1 MSLQLPLDSRRA
13 ACHAACRGA
22 ALADDET
29 RREDTMAQAAEKTRS
44 TEGGAARHPLEPLTP
59 DEIKAASAL
68 VREARAD
75 QSLRFAAIT
84 LLEPDKEEVYSYRPG
99 ARIERAAAV
108 VALDQESG
116 ATWAGSVSLS
126 EGRLTAWT
134 EISEGQAALCREDFF
149 AAIGAVKQDARWQEA
164 MRKRGITD
172 FDKVQVDPW
181 IPGNFG
187 LDVEQGHRL
196 TRCISYLREEPTDQG
211 YAKPIEGVL
220 AFVDPIKQEVVEVH
234 DYGVM
239 PIPPEK
245 GNLDAESNAPLRSD
259 LKPVSITQPEGPSF
273 TVEGNLVR
281 WQKWSFRVSQHPTEG
296 LVLHTV
302 GYEDGGRV
310 RPILYRAALSEMVV
324 PYGTISPMHF
334 WKNAFDA
341 GEVGLGKCVNSLE
354 LGCDCVGEIY
364 YFDCYFADGE
374 GQPDHRPNAI
384 CMHEE
389 DYGVLWKHF
398 DVFSQRSEVRRSR
411 RLVVS
416 SFHTVGN
423 YDYGFFWYFYLD
435 GTMQLEIKLTGFMQT
450 MAVEDE
456 APGAAVVAPNLA
468 APHHQHLFNF
478 RLDFDIDGPTNTVYE
493 VDVEPLPEGDDNP
506 YSNLFE
512 PTLTALRS
520 EQGAQRVVDPFKSRT
535 WRVVNGASKNRL
547 GQEVGYRLIPNSTP
561 TLFAGPRSAVSK
573 RAAFATKNLWVTPYS
588 AAEMHAAGDFPN
600 QHPGGAGLADWTRAD
615 RPVENTDVVVWY
627 TFGLSHIA
635 RTEDWPIVPVEYTGF
650 VLQPFNF
657 FDRNPSMDVPPPGGN
672 GHCHD
677 E

>member
-1 MSLQLPLDSRRA
+1 LSVA
-13 ACHAACRGA
+13 APEMQHWLA
-22 ALADDET
+22 ALSQQE
-29 RREDTMAQAAEKTRS
+29 EVMAQAAQKTR
-44 TEGGAARHPLEPLTP
+44 TKTTNGVRHPLEPLTP

-68 VREARAD
+68 LRDARPE
-75 QSLRFAAIT
+75 QSLRFAAIV
-84 LLEPDKEEVYSYRPG
+84 LQEPEKDVVYGFQPG
-99 ARIERAAAV
+99 ARIERSAAI
-108 VALDQESG
+108 VALDQETG
-116 ATWAGSVSLS
+116 ATWVGSASLTRGELS
-126 EGRLTAWT
+126 AW
-134 EISEGQAALCREDFF
+134 IKVDEGQAALCREDFF
-149 AAIGAVKQDARWQEA
+149 AAISAVKQDPRWQEA
-164 MRKRGITD
+164 IRKRGITD

-181 IPGNFG
+181 IPGAFG
-187 LDVEQGHRL
+187 LEVERGHRL

-211 YAKPIEGVL
+211 YPRPIEGVL
-220 AFVDPIKQEVVEVH
+220 AFVDPITREVVEVH
-234 DYGVM
+234 DYGIL

-245 GNLDAESNAPLRSD
+245 GNLDAQSNAPLRDD
-259 LKPVSITQPEGPSF
+259 LKPVSITQPDGPSF
-273 TVEGNLVR
+273 TVEGNEVR

-324 PYGTISPMHF
+324 PYGSISPMHY

-341 GEVGLGKCVNSLE
+341 GEVGLGKCVNLLE
-354 LGCDCVGEIY
+354 LGCDCVGEIH

-389 DYGVLWKHF
+389 DYGVRGKHF
-398 DVFSQRSEVRRSR
+398 DVYTGTSEVRRSR

-450 MAVEDE
+450 MAVEGE
-456 APGAAVVAPNLA
+456 APGAAIVAPNLA

-478 RLDFDIDGPTNTVYE
+478 RLDFDVDGPANTVYE
-493 VDVEPLPEGDDNP
+493 VDVEALPEGDDNP
-506 YSNLFE
+506 HSNLFE
-512 PTLTALRS
+512 PKLTLLRS
-520 EQGAQRVVDPFKSRT
+520 EREAQRVVDPFKSRT
-535 WRVVNGASKNRL
+535 WRVVNRNAKNRM
-547 GQEVGYRLIPNSTP
+547 GHEVGYRLMPNATP
-561 TLFAGPRSAVSK
+561 TLFAGEKSAVHK
-573 RAAFATKNLWVTPYS
+573 RAAFATKNLWVTPYGS
-588 AAEMHAAGDFPN
+588 AEMHAAGDFPN
-600 QHPGGAGLADWTRAD
+600 QHPGGAGLADWTKAD
-615 RPVENTDVVVWY
+615 RALENTDVVLWY

-650 VLQPFNF
+650 MLQPFNF

-677 E
+677 D